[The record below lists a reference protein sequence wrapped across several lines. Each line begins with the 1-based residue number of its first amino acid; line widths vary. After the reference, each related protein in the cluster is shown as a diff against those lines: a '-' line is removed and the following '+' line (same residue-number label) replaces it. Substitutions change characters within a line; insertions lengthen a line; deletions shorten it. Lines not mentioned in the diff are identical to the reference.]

1 MKTVLIVDDEPRIR
15 ELYRDIIEEGGYQAF
30 EAEGAN
36 TALLILKTHEVDLV
50 ILDVRMPGIHG
61 LQLLDMLHTMY
72 PRLPV
77 IICSAVTN
85 LLNDYGVWDAGG
97 QIVGLFEKPVP
108 LDTFRHRV
116 DEVLGGPST
125 AVLA

>member
-1 MKTVLIVDDEPRIR
+1 MRTVLIVDDDPRIC
-15 ELYRDIIEEGGYQAF
+15 ELYRDIIEEGGYQAL

-36 TALLILKTHEVDLV
+36 TALLVLKTHEVDLM

-61 LQLLDMLHTMY
+61 LQLLDMLRTLH

-77 IICSAVTN
+77 IICSAVTD

-97 QIVGLFEKPVP
+97 QVVGLFEKPVAT
-108 LDTFRHRV
+108 DTFLGRV
-116 DEVLGGPST
+116 DEVLGNP
-125 AVLA
+125 LASVSA